1 MVARLVVKLR
11 TGKDWIATEE
21 STRAVMAW
29 DSAPVNTTATQ
40 PSALG
45 TGPHHILP
53 SMAVVAP
60 VIRLRLGLERFVIS
74 PLAKSIGKESN
85 VMGNPTNENGP
96 LSSVTWTAH
105 LNSKMRAKTV
115 TPGANVMHSKDHV
128 RGVGLAI
135 AVDTGGQIRA
145 MVALEQLVLRAKGT
159 FASTPALTTKMLA
172 PSASPVF
179 RHGYRVGTTKC
190 VSNGRMASMPS

>member
-1 MVARLVVKLR
+1 
-11 TGKDWIATEE
+11 
-21 STRAVMAW
+21 MAW

-40 PSALG
+40 RSALG

-85 VMGNPTNENGP
+85 VMGNPTNENGQ
-96 LSSVTWTAH
+96 LSVTWTAH
-105 LNSKMRAKTV
+105 LNSQMRAKTV
-115 TPGANVMHSKDHV
+115 TPGANVMHSKDRV
-128 RGVGLAI
+128 RGVGPAI

-179 RHGYRVGTTKC
+179 RHGYRVETTKC
-190 VSNGRMASMPS
+190 VSNGRMASMSS